1 MALAMEWVSRIFAIT
16 LEMILPGLGGMW
28 LDSRW
33 GTNYLGLLGFV
44 AGISLAIYHLLV
56 MTKASA
62 QREREKR
69 VGREQSRKDVQP

>member
-33 GTNYLGLLGFV
+33 GTNYVGLVGFV
-44 AGISLAIYHLLV
+44 LGISLAIYHLLV

-62 QREREKR
+62 ERERTER
-69 VGREQSRKDVQP
+69 ARRGQSRNGVQP

>member
-1 MALAMEWVSRIFAIT
+1 
-16 LEMILPGLGGMW
+16 MILPGLGGMW

-62 QREREKR
+62 QREREER
-69 VGREQSRKDVQP
+69 ASREKSRKDVQP